1 MTVSGQ
7 RYVTQKIESISRR
20 TMISLL
26 SGMVPLL
33 SGCVQTTT
41 GHLNGM
47 EVTTLPPDATV
58 VTASDGRIAD
68 VEAIQS
74 VVRQATERDGEIVTV
89 EISGRE
95 ADRAIDQLE
104 KLPYY
109 DSNSSNYRSGWY
121 IEYQNQVVVVEYAV
135 QD

>member
-1 MTVSGQ
+1 
-7 RYVTQKIESISRR
+7 
-20 TMISLL
+20 
-26 SGMVPLL
+26 
-33 SGCVQTTT
+33 VQTTT
-41 GHLNGM
+41 GHLNGV
-47 EVTTLPPDATV
+47 EVTTLPQDATV
-58 VTASDGRIAD
+58 VTASDDRIAD

-74 VVRQATERDGEIVTV
+74 VVRQATERDGEIATV

-121 IEYQNQVVVVEYAV
+121 IEYQNEVAVVEYAV